1 MTIGRLSLLALT
13 VVLLMGSGGANG
25 DLTWS
30 KIDLL
35 PTLWP
40 DSSPDQAQYGFP
52 CEVFSA
58 SAVFDQDASKVTVTI
73 NTNFREAG
81 FGGSQW
87 PDSYSVGKIWQAG
100 DLYISYAPD
109 GNFWEPTKTWAV
121 GVTGRSGNIV
131 QQAYDDDANWGTVE
145 RGHVYSTS
153 TDTLT
158 DWATGTFEGYD
169 ATIPDSIPKDA
180 DTMGVT
186 VTENGLLPR
195 VYDTEVDGSGD
206 YVTTNTYPTF
216 LKDGTD
222 LGVGTVQWVN
232 NPDASWANRIGL
244 YDIVVEFDPND
255 LGMSSL
261 DLLWHVNF
269 FWSMECG
276 NDGVLLSAP
285 VGTNIPEPLSIVLL
299 GSVLLGVVGVGRRR
313 RS

>member
-1 MTIGRLSLLALT
+1 MSGKVFKSVLIAALLCG
-13 VVLLMGSGGANG
+13 VGSAYG
-25 DLTWS
+25 DLSWS

-40 DSSPDQAQYGFP
+40 DSSPNQPSSGFP
-52 CEVFSA
+52 SEVFSA
-58 SAVFDQDASKVTVTI
+58 SAEFDWLADTVVVTI

-81 FGGSQW
+81 FGGSMW
-87 PDSYSVGKIWQAG
+87 PDSYSTGKIWQAG

-109 GNFWEPTKTWAV
+109 GNFWEPTKTWAI
-121 GVTGRSGNIV
+121 GVTERTGNIV
-131 QQAYDDDANWGTVE
+131 QQAYNDDSNWGTIE
-145 RGHVYSTS
+145 RGHIYSTS

-169 ATIPDSIPKDA
+169 VLIPDAIPQDA
-180 DTMGVT
+180 DSMGVT

-195 VYDTEVDGSGD
+195 VNDTAVDGSGD
-206 YVTTNTYPTF
+206 YLGTNTYPTF

-222 LGVGTVQWVN
+222 LGVGTVEWVN
-232 NPDASWANRIGL
+232 NPNASWPNRVGL
-244 YDIVVEFDPND
+244 YDIVIEFDPND

-261 DLLWHVNF
+261 DMLKHVSF

-285 VGTNIPEPLSIVLL
+285 VGQAIPEPVTMALFGTLL
-299 GSVLLGVVGVGRRR
+299 VGVVGNSVRRKK
-313 RS
+313 